1 MTPIVVL
8 GTVGSAGLLG
18 GLLAAFGLIQ
28 TLRRRLQARTVQL
41 EELKVQI
48 LEWNRRL
55 EEKVAERTRELEKLH
70 GQLQQIYLE
79 TVTSLVEAMAAKDK
93 YLFNHSHNV
102 ACYAEAIARELR
114 VPADRIQRLRL
125 GCNLH
130 DLGKI
135 AVPEAILLK
144 QGPLTPEE
152 YAIVKQHPI
161 WGARILEPLTFLKDI
176 TEMVHQEHERW
187 DGTGY
192 PQGLKGEEIRLE
204 ARIIAVADALD
215 AMTSHRSY
223 RKQIPLAQAGE
234 ELWRYAGT
242 QFDTPVV
249 EACLRAIRS
258 GRLTTVPSAGE
269 KGPSLKARDF
279 SGVFA
284 GAAKNI
290 GEEVSPQRITPISGI
305 GASPSPPLGPPE
317 SDP

>member
-8 GTVGSAGLLG
+8 GTVGAAGLLG
-18 GLLAAFGLIQ
+18 GVLAALSLIQ

-41 EELKVQI
+41 EEFKSQI

-55 EEKVAERTRELEKLH
+55 EEKVAERTRDLEKLH
-70 GQLQQIYLE
+70 SELQQTYLE

-102 ACYAEAIARELR
+102 ACYAEAIARELG

-135 AVPEAILLK
+135 AVPDTILLK
-144 QGPLTPEE
+144 PGSLTPDE
-152 YAIVKQHPI
+152 YEIVKQHPI

-192 PQGLKGEEIRLE
+192 PQGLKGEKIRLE

-223 RKQIPLAQAGE
+223 RKQISLEQASE

-242 QFDTPVV
+242 QFDTQVV
-249 EACLRAIRS
+249 EACLRAIKS
-258 GRLTTVPSAGE
+258 GRLTAAPAGE
-269 KGPSLKARDF
+269 KGEPLLKELLLPS
-279 SGVFA
+279 
-284 GAAKNI
+284 
-290 GEEVSPQRITPISGI
+290 GE
-305 GASPSPPLGPPE
+305 
-317 SDP
+317 